1 MPSHVSEAALRPAQE
16 EQTPA
21 SAGLSHRPKGAPS
34 RAGSVLAQP
43 GHNFVQSSCS
53 VQSNYLTQL
62 LSAGLSRDPFLR
74 KEHEAQKPKK
84 RELLPLLDIYPKKMK
99 TLIQKDTGTPMFI
112 AASFTIAKIWK
123 QPECLSTDDWI
134 KV

>member
-1 MPSHVSEAALRPAQE
+1 M
-16 EQTPA
+16 
-21 SAGLSHRPKGAPS
+21 
-34 RAGSVLAQP
+34 
-43 GHNFVQSSCS
+43 
-53 VQSNYLTQL
+53 
-62 LSAGLSRDPFLR
+62 SAGLSRDPFLR